1 MTGLASVPSGLRL
14 CPALFPVTLAS
25 ALPRPALQIA
35 KVKNQLGYEEK
46 SGASLADQIAA
57 KQAEVQREQEALQA
71 ARKEEKKHAKESE
84 AVQVREPCRVL
95 PARLPAGGWPCARD
109 RKPFCRL
116 FVKPWAAP
124 AGRRAGASCGE
135 GRQGLRRGQSLELL
149 AGLGGLRVSPP
160 RAAASRPAAPTR
172 SLPAQAEI
180 ADLQR
185 QVADK
190 RGQLEA
196 LEAELKEYRDRVAAA
211 KDAGAGALYAHAGR
225 PPCPFLPV
233 PWQLPFRS

>member
-95 PARLPAGGWPCARD
+95 LGATGRLLCPMQEQSVLT
-109 RKPFCRL
+109 RL

-124 AGRRAGASCGE
+124 E
-135 GRQGLRRGQSLELL
+135 G
-149 AGLGGLRVSPP
+149 
-160 RAAASRPAAPTR
+160 
-172 SLPAQAEI
+172 
-180 ADLQR
+180 
-185 QVADK
+185 
-190 RGQLEA
+190 
-196 LEAELKEYRDRVAAA
+196 
-211 KDAGAGALYAHAGR
+211 
-225 PPCPFLPV
+225 
-233 PWQLPFRS
+233 